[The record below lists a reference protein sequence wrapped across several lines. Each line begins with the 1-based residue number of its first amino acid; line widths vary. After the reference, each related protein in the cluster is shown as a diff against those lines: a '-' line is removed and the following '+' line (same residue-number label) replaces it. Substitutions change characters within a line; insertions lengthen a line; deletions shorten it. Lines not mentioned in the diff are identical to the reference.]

1 MAASKNSGQIGLLV
15 AVVVIAS
22 LYLARVVFVPLA
34 LALLFSLLL
43 TPVVSFFE
51 RILIP
56 RILAIFLL
64 VLVLLS
70 VAALIGWEA
79 SQQLVDLTQQL
90 PTYQKTLED
99 KIHSLPGTRN
109 ESLNRAS
116 DTIRELA
123 KDVASV
129 TPGSSLAT
137 DTKKTSAALGSSSSK
152 PMAVEIVAPANP
164 LESVQNMLGP
174 LVMAGV
180 VAIFTIFILMG
191 REDLRN
197 RFIRLASG
205 GRLNAMTKALDDA
218 TRRINR
224 YLLLQLSVNVVY
236 GTVIGIGL
244 HFIGVPNAS
253 LWGLTACVLRFL
265 PYVGPPMAAA
275 MPILLSLAVFGGWG
289 HALVTAG
296 LFVTLELL
304 VSNFVEPLL
313 YGTHV
318 GLSPLAILIAAIFW
332 TLIWGFPGL
341 VLSTP
346 LTVCLVVMGRY
357 IPSLKFLSILLG
369 DEPALTA
376 HVQYYQRLLATDQ
389 SEARQVLEE
398 YLKDKSIDELY
409 ASVLIPALS
418 LAEQDRH
425 RNALDKE
432 VQTFIYQTTRE
443 IIEELD
449 DNLPEVLTE
458 GSVERRAEVLCIPA
472 RDDADE
478 VVGMLLARLLSRQG
492 HTAVSIPIG
501 AVPEMLNQVSVIH
514 PAVVCISAL
523 PPFALNHAANLYI
536 QLRSHRPDLHLVVCL
551 WQFEGDSAA
560 TAIRMKLS
568 KDHGL
573 FTTLPQVLQHVA
585 ARLLKT
591 S

>member
-1 MAASKNSGQIGLLV
+1 MPASKNPGQFGLLV

-70 VAALIGWEA
+70 VAALVGWEA
-79 SQQLVDLTQQL
+79 SQQFVDLTQQL

-99 KIHSLPGTRN
+99 KIHSLPGARN

-123 KDVASV
+123 KEVASA

-137 DTKKTSAALGSSSSK
+137 DTQKTSTALGSSSSK
-152 PMAVEIVAPANP
+152 PMAVEIVPPANP
-164 LESVQNMLGP
+164 LESLQNMLGP
-174 LVMAGV
+174 LVMGGV

-205 GRLNAMTKALDDA
+205 GRLNAMTQALDDA

-224 YLLLQLSVNVVY
+224 YLLLQLSVNVIY

-265 PYVGPPMAAA
+265 PYVGPPMAAV
-275 MPILLSLAVFGGWG
+275 MPIILSLAVFGGWG
-289 HALVTAG
+289 HALVTVG

-304 VSNFVEPLL
+304 VSNFIEPPL

-369 DEPALTA
+369 DEPALSA

-398 YLKDKSIDELY
+398 YLKDKSVDELY

-432 VQTFIYQTTRE
+432 VQNFIYQTTRE

-449 DNLPEVLTE
+449 DNLPEVLTD
-458 GSVERRAEVLCIPA
+458 GDVERRAEVLSIPA

-478 VVGMLLARLLSRQG
+478 VVGMLLVRLLSRQG
-492 HTAVSIPIG
+492 HTAMSIPIG
-501 AVPEMLNQVSVIH
+501 TVTEMLDQVSRIN

-523 PPFALNHAANLYI
+523 PPFALNHAANLYMK
-536 QLRSHRPDLHLVVCL
+536 LRSQRADLHVVVCL
-551 WQFEGDSAA
+551 WQFEGDSTA
-560 TAIRMKLS
+560 TAIRLKLA

-573 FTTLPQVLQHVA
+573 FTTLPQVLHHIA
-585 ARLLKT
+585 ARLVKT

>member
-1 MAASKNSGQIGLLV
+1 MAASKNSGSFGLLV

-43 TPVVSFFE
+43 TPVIAFLE

-56 RILAIFLL
+56 RILAIFLV

-70 VAALIGWEA
+70 VAALVGWKT
-79 SQQLVDLTQQL
+79 SRQLVDLTQQL
-90 PTYQKTLED
+90 PTYQSTLEY

-109 ESLNRAS
+109 ESLSRAS
-116 DTIRELA
+116 NTIRELA
-123 KDVASV
+123 QDVASV
-129 TPGSSLAT
+129 TPGSSLAV
-137 DTKKTSAALGSSSSK
+137 DTKKTNAPLGSSSSK
-152 PMAVEIVAPANP
+152 PVAVEVVPPANP
-164 LESVQNMLGP
+164 LESLQNMLGP
-174 LVMAGV
+174 VVMGGV

-205 GRLNAMTKALDDA
+205 GRLNALTQALDDA

-224 YLLLQLSVNVVY
+224 YLLLQLSVNVAY
-236 GTVIGIGL
+236 GTVIGLGL
-244 HFIGVPNAS
+244 HFIGIPNAS
-253 LWGLTACVLRFL
+253 LWGLTACILRFL
-265 PYVGPPMAAA
+265 PYAGPPLAAV
-275 MPILLSLAVFGGWG
+275 MPILLSLAVFDGWS

-296 LFVTLELL
+296 LFVTLEGL

-357 IPSLKFLSILLG
+357 VPSLKFLSILLG
-369 DEPALTA
+369 DEPALSA
-376 HVQYYQRLLATDQ
+376 HVQYYQRLLASDQ
-389 SEARQVLEE
+389 SEARKVLEE
-398 YLKDKSIDELY
+398 HLKDKSVDDLY
-409 ASVLIPALS
+409 STVVIPALS

-425 RNALDKE
+425 RNALDKDVE
-432 VQTFIYQTTRE
+432 SFIYQTTRE
-443 IIEELD
+443 ILGELD
-449 DNLPEVLTE
+449 DDLPEIRGE
-458 GSVERRAEVLCIPA
+458 GIAERRADVVCIPA

-478 VVGMLLARLLSRQG
+478 VVGMLLARLLSRSG
-492 HTAVSIPIG
+492 HSAINIPIG
-501 AVPEMLNQVSVIH
+501 TVSDMLSQVSSIH
-514 PAVVCISAL
+514 PSVVCISAL
-523 PPFALNHAANLYI
+523 PPFALNHAANLY
-536 QLRSHRPDLHLVVCL
+536 QKLRNQNPDLHVVICI
-551 WQFEGDSAA
+551 WQFEGDTAA
-560 TAIRMKLS
+560 TALRLKLA
-568 KDHGL
+568 KEHGL
-573 FTTLPQVLQHVA
+573 FTTLPQALHHIS
-585 ARLLKT
+585 ARLLPE

>member
-1 MAASKNSGQIGLLV
+1 MPASKNPGQFGLLV

-70 VAALIGWEA
+70 VAALVGWEA
-79 SQQLVDLTQQL
+79 SQQFVDLTQQL

-99 KIHSLPGTRN
+99 KIHSLPGARN

-123 KDVASV
+123 KEVASA

-137 DTKKTSAALGSSSSK
+137 DTQKTSTALGSSSSK
-152 PMAVEIVAPANP
+152 PMAVEIVPPANP
-164 LESVQNMLGP
+164 LESLQNMLGP
-174 LVMAGV
+174 LVMGGV

-205 GRLNAMTKALDDA
+205 GRLNAMTQALDDA

-224 YLLLQLSVNVVY
+224 YLLLQLSVNVIY

-265 PYVGPPMAAA
+265 PYVGPPMAAV
-275 MPILLSLAVFGGWG
+275 MPIILSLAVFGGWG
-289 HALVTAG
+289 HALVTVG

-304 VSNFVEPLL
+304 VSNFIEPPL

-369 DEPALTA
+369 DEPALSA

-398 YLKDKSIDELY
+398 YLKDKSVDELY

-425 RNALDKE
+425 RNALDME
-432 VQTFIYQTTRE
+432 VQSFIYQTTRE

-449 DNLPEVLTE
+449 DNLPEVLTD
-458 GSVERRAEVLCIPA
+458 GDVERRAEVLSIPA

-478 VVGMLLARLLSRQG
+478 VVGMLLVRLLSRQG
-492 HTAVSIPIG
+492 HTAMSIPIG
-501 AVPEMLNQVSVIH
+501 TVTEMLDQVSRIN

-523 PPFALNHAANLYI
+523 PPFALNHAANLYMK
-536 QLRSHRPDLHLVVCL
+536 LRSQRADLHVVVCL
-551 WQFEGDSAA
+551 WQFEGDSTA
-560 TAIRMKLS
+560 TAIRLKLA

-573 FTTLPQVLQHVA
+573 FTTLPQVLHHIA
-585 ARLLKT
+585 ARLVKT

>member
-1 MAASKNSGQIGLLV
+1 MAASKNSGQFGLLV

-70 VAALIGWEA
+70 VATLVGWEA

-137 DTKKTSAALGSSSSK
+137 DTKKTSTALGSSSSK
-152 PMAVEIVAPANP
+152 PMAVEIVLPANP
-164 LESVQNMLGP
+164 LESLQNMLGP

-180 VAIFTIFILMG
+180 VGIFTIFILMG

-205 GRLNAMTKALDDA
+205 GRLNAMTQALDDA
-218 TRRINR
+218 THRINR
-224 YLLLQLSVNVVY
+224 YLLLQLSVNVIY

-265 PYVGPPMAAA
+265 PYVGPPMAAV

-289 HALVTAG
+289 SALVTAG

-304 VSNFVEPLL
+304 VSNFVEPPL

-369 DEPALTA
+369 DEPALSA

-389 SEARQVLEE
+389 SEARRVLEE
-398 YLKDKSIDELY
+398 YLKDKSVDELY
-409 ASVLIPALS
+409 ASVLIPALG

-425 RNALDKE
+425 RNALDKD
-432 VQTFIYQTTRE
+432 VQNFIYQTTRE

-449 DNLPEVLTE
+449 DNLPDVPTE
-458 GSVERRAEVLCIPA
+458 GNVERRAEVLCIPA

-478 VVGMLLARLLSRQG
+478 VVGMLLVRLLSRRG
-492 HTAVSIPIG
+492 HTAMSIPIG
-501 AVPEMLNQVSVIH
+501 TVPEMLNQVSSIN

-523 PPFALNHAANLYI
+523 PPFALNHAANLYMK
-536 QLRSHRPDLHLVVCL
+536 LRSQRADLHVVVCL
-551 WQFEGDSAA
+551 WQFEGDSTA
-560 TAIRMKLS
+560 TAIRLKLA

-573 FTTLPQVLQHVA
+573 FTTLPQVLHHIA
-585 ARLLKT
+585 ARLLKP